1 MLSASNIQF
10 RTKKRTILDATDLA
24 IQPGEIM
31 AILGPNGAGKT
42 TLFNLLSGDS
52 TSSFGVVKYN
62 GKNIARLK
70 ANKMAEMRAVMPQYS
85 TVNFPFTVR
94 EVVELG
100 LISNQ
105 AKNPEKV
112 LDEVMSLT
120 QIDHLQQQEYEQL
133 SGGEKQRV
141 QLSRVL
147 AQVWEKNL
155 SQGMSCWMSPP
166 LA

>member
-1 MLSASNIQF
+1 MLFASNIQF

-70 ANKMAEMRAVMPQYS
+70 AN
-85 TVNFPFTVR
+85 
-94 EVVELG
+94 
-100 LISNQ
+100 
-105 AKNPEKV
+105 
-112 LDEVMSLT
+112 
-120 QIDHLQQQEYEQL
+120 
-133 SGGEKQRV
+133 
-141 QLSRVL
+141 
-147 AQVWEKNL
+147 
-155 SQGMSCWMSPP
+155 
-166 LA
+166 